1 MTKIPLQRGT
11 NPGSSGLLPRV
22 VISAKNHRQSPFFE
36 LLHNAKLHN
45 VIFIHFC
52 NYYDKSVFIMLICS
66 RKKIFSHF
74 IETYLSLIIKIYI
87 RY

>member
-11 NPGSSGLLPRV
+11 NPRSSGLLPRT
-22 VISAKNHRQSPFFE
+22 VISAKNHRHSPFFE
-36 LLHNAKLHN
+36 LHNAELHN
-45 VIFIHFC
+45 VIFIHFYY
-52 NYYDKSVFIMLICS
+52 YYDKSVFIMLIYS
-66 RKKIFSHF
+66 REKICSHF